1 MKMIALYWL
10 MFETFYPESWVYLSC
25 WRSEIED
32 SPSRK
37 ETAATPP
44 QVPRMVQAEQKRV
57 QRAAAPA
64 PRSTSPVPNSTSPS
78 PSVPEQFQRILH
90 NAMQDARSTLKP
102 APLQQS
108 TTPPNPERGL
118 QKLFSMSPAPQ
129 ERSIDAR
136 FFNPAPLQ
144 QATTP
149 PKLCKPPSHAPQ
161 EVEDEIPIIGY
172 NPKKETG
179 RSSASEKQSQSKVQR
194 SANAG
199 PAIQRSAD
207 LEPANLQILNNNFGT
222 VTTLGPQ
229 NREGMVSMY
238 HLNPHEIIKVRVECL
253 VENSKNKK
261 HLKTETL
268 KNRRFRWF
276 QAKCG
281 SRPRKTSS
289 CSCRH
294 CRQTSSNC

>member
-1 MKMIALYWL
+1 MKMIALSRL

-32 SPSRK
+32 SLSRK

-44 QVPRMVQAEQKRV
+44 QAPRMVQAEQKRV

-64 PRSTSPVPNSTSPS
+64 PRSTSPVPNSTSPA

-102 APLQQS
+102 APLQQ
-108 TTPPNPERGL
+108 
-118 QKLFSMSPAPQ
+118 
-129 ERSIDAR
+129 
-136 FFNPAPLQ
+136 
-144 QATTP
+144 ATTP
-149 PKLCKPPSHAPQ
+149 PKPCKPPSHAPQ
-161 EVEDEIPIIGY
+161 EVEDEIPIIGWA

-199 PAIQRSAD
+199 AAIQRSAD

-229 NREGMVSMY
+229 HHEGMVSMY
-238 HLNPHEIIKVRVECL
+238 QLNP
-253 VENSKNKK
+253 
-261 HLKTETL
+261 
-268 KNRRFRWF
+268 
-276 QAKCG
+276 Q
-281 SRPRKTSS
+281 
-289 CSCRH
+289 
-294 CRQTSSNC
+294 

>member
-1 MKMIALYWL
+1 MIALYRL

-32 SPSRK
+32 SLARK

-44 QVPRMVQAEQKRV
+44 QAPRMVQAEQKRV
-57 QRAAAPA
+57 QRTAAPA
-64 PRSTSPVPNSTSPS
+64 PRSTSPVPNSTSPA

-102 APLQQS
+102 APLQQA

-118 QKLFSMSPAPQ
+118 QKLFSTSLAPQ
-129 ERSIDAR
+129 ERASDAR
-136 FFNPAPLQ
+136 FLKPSPLQ

-149 PKLCKPPSHAPQ
+149 SKPCKPPSHAPQ
-161 EVEDEIPIIGY
+161 EVEDEIPIIGWA

-179 RSSASEKQSQSKVQR
+179 RSSASEKLSQSKV
-194 SANAG
+194 
-199 PAIQRSAD
+199 RSAD

-229 NREGMVSMY
+229 HHEGMVSMY
-238 HLNPHEIIKVRVECL
+238 QLNP
-253 VENSKNKK
+253 
-261 HLKTETL
+261 
-268 KNRRFRWF
+268 
-276 QAKCG
+276 Q
-281 SRPRKTSS
+281 
-289 CSCRH
+289 
-294 CRQTSSNC
+294 